1 METKKIHDRP
11 VFERSDFQITHSRGK
26 RFNPD
31 DLAMVSRTWH
41 EEIEIKYFT
50 EGSSTV
56 LVDTEPIV
64 TQPDDIIHIN
74 PYEFHSTLD
83 VGENTGKYNLLMIG
97 MDLFSSKN
105 LDNFDMKH
113 LLLGRRIRFNNL
125 IRGNCRIRQVVLN
138 IIGELTNKE
147 ASYELVVRGLV
158 LELFA
163 LLLRSEVKAVVSEE
177 YMNDNIRFY
186 DSIEPAIEH
195 IRTCYDQEITVDEL
209 ADFCKMSK
217 YHFCRIFKRA
227 TGMTAIQ
234 YLTEYKLSIADVLL
248 RNSDTSISEI
258 AHIAG
263 FEDESYF
270 SRCYKK
276 SRGVSPKTVRSKNT
290 KG

>member
-1 METKKIHDRP
+1 MDSKKLHDRP
-11 VFERSDFQITHSRGK
+11 IFERQDFQIAHSRSK
-26 RFNPD
+26 RCDPN
-31 DLAMVSRTWH
+31 DLTMVSRTWH
-41 EEIEIKYFT
+41 EEIEIKYFV

-56 LVDTEPIV
+56 LVDTEAIV
-64 TQPDDIIHIN
+64 TKPGDIILIN
-74 PYEFHSTLD
+74 PYEFHSTLA

-125 IRGNCRIRQVVLN
+125 IRSNARIKQVVLN
-138 IIGELTNKE
+138 IIQELTE
-147 ASYELVVRGLV
+147 RESSYELVVRGLV

-163 LLLRSEVKAVVSEE
+163 LLLRSEVKDVVSEE
-177 YMNDNIRFY
+177 CINDNIRFY
-186 DSIEPAIEH
+186 DSIEPAIEY
-195 IRTCYDQEITVDEL
+195 IRTNYDKEITVDLLAEL
-209 ADFCKMSK
+209 CKMSK

-234 YLTEYKLSIADVLL
+234 YLTEYKLSIADVML

-263 FEDESYF
+263 FDDESYF

-276 SRGVSPKTVRSKNT
+276 SRGLSPKTIRSKNT
-290 KG
+290 R

>member
-1 METKKIHDRP
+1 METKKMHDRP
-11 VFERSDFQITHSRGK
+11 VFERSDFQIAHYRGK

-64 TQPDDIIHIN
+64 TQPDDIILIN

-83 VGENTGKYNLLMIG
+83 VGENSGKYNLLMIG

-125 IRGNCRIRQVVLN
+125 IRGNSRIKQVVLN
-138 IIGELTNKE
+138 IIEELTEKDS
-147 ASYELVVRGLV
+147 SYELVVRGLV

-163 LLLRSEVKAVVSEE
+163 LLLRSEVKDVVSEE

-209 ADFCKMSK
+209 ANFCKMSK

-248 RNSDTSISEI
+248 GNSDTSISEI

-263 FEDESYF
+263 FDDESYF

-276 SRGVSPKTVRSKNT
+276 SRGVSPKTVRAKNT
-290 KG
+290 K

>member
-1 METKKIHDRP
+1 MEQKKLHDRL
-11 VFERSDFQITHSRGK
+11 VFERNDFRISHHCGK

-31 DLAMVSRTWH
+31 DLAMVSRSWH

-50 EGSSTV
+50 EGTSTV

-64 TQPDDIIHIN
+64 AQAGDVILIN
-74 PYEFHSTLD
+74 PYEFHSTLS
-83 VGENTGKYNLLMIG
+83 VGESSGKYNLLMIG
-97 MDLFSSKN
+97 MDMFSSKN

-125 IRGNCRIRQVVLN
+125 IRDNERIKQVIIN
-138 IIGELTNKE
+138 IINELTNKE

-163 LLLRSEVKAVVSEE
+163 LLLRSEVKDVVSEE
-177 YMNDNIRFY
+177 CINDNIRFY

-195 IRTCYDQEITVDEL
+195 IRTCYDHDINVDGLAEL
-209 ADFCKMSK
+209 CKMSK

-234 YLTEYKLSIADVLL
+234 YLTEYKLSIADVML
-248 RNSDTSISEI
+248 RNSDASVSEI

-263 FEDESYF
+263 FDDESYF

-276 SRGVSPKTVRSKNT
+276 SRGISPKTVRSKST
-290 KG
+290 K